1 MLLKFFNETFTWFMI
16 FILLINMQQ
25 RKYPHG
31 NRKKKAVLV
40 IGSLYLTIY
49 ILVILTGTTGLPLWT
64 EWIALAIGV
73 ILFIIFRKSCFPFKR
88 KCQSCGKKLKFD
100 EWLGIDENLCTDCY
114 YEKHPDE
121 KKKEEEKKPRTEE
134 QRRDEM
140 KSAER
145 VDDIDWDLW
154 EAEERC
160 TLCYIVD
167 KESSKILL
175 IEKKRGMGTGYLNG
189 PGGHIELEETSVEAA
204 IRETKEETGLDV
216 DNLRNMGRLRFQFK
230 EGTSMVGYI
239 FYTET
244 FSGELKECDEAKPGW
259 YELSAL
265 DYSRM
270 WEDDRL
276 WLPAML
282 EGKIIEGYFIFDN
295 DNNMLD
301 YKLDVQD
308 PPKEDD
314 D

>member
-1 MLLKFFNETFTWFMI
+1 MSITAEAMAPCSK
-16 FILLINMQQ
+16 
-25 RKYPHG
+25 
-31 NRKKKAVLV
+31 
-40 IGSLYLTIY
+40 
-49 ILVILTGTTGLPLWT
+49 
-64 EWIALAIGV
+64 
-73 ILFIIFRKSCFPFKR
+73 
-88 KCQSCGKKLKFD
+88 CGKKLD
-100 EWLGIDENLCTDCY
+100 YNHIIGYDENLCQDCY
-114 YEKHPDE
+114 WEMHPEEKKAAEE
-121 KKKEEEKKPRTEE
+121 KKKTPEEILEE
-134 QRRDEM
+134 RFV
-140 KSAER
+140 SADR
-145 VDDIDWDLW
+145 VDDIPWDDWEPTETCVLTYVTDNDRVLMIMKK
-154 EAEERC
+154 
-160 TLCYIVD
+160 TGLGSGYI
-167 KESSKILL
+167 
-175 IEKKRGMGTGYLNG
+175 NA

-216 DNLRNMGRLRFQFK
+216 DNLWNMGRLRFQFK

-282 EGKIIEGYFIFDN
+282 EGKIIDGYFIFDN

-308 PPKEDD
+308 PPKEDGD
-314 D
+314 